1 MKTLREMMDLVESAQ
16 AEEPV
21 EEGIK
26 SALAGAALAG
36 SLAMN
41 PAQAQEP
48 PSWQDQVVAAMK
60 AGDIPQASNVK
71 LTRQAGWVTS
81 VTINGQ
87 TYDISHRIPQQQ
99 KQQLAQMRNVSSLM
113 QNEQQLEETPE
124 DPIAKID
131 ALFRDKQ

>member
-1 MKTLREMMDLVESAQ
+1 MKTLREMMDLIKSAQ
-16 AEEPV
+16 VEEPV

-48 PSWQDQVVAAMK
+48 PSWQDQVMAAMK

-81 VTINGQ
+81 VTINGR

-99 KQQLAQMRNVSSLM
+99 KQSMDKLSDVGSLM
-113 QNEQQLEETPE
+113 Q
-124 DPIAKID
+124 K
-131 ALFRDKQ
+131 